1 MFHLADENMRQMER
15 RRNYVQHLNKRIEM
29 CRPKAST
36 KEKKKNESNR
46 KRKKD
51 GELEKEGRALRITR
65 SY

>member
-1 MFHLADENMRQMER
+1 MFLLADGNMSQKER

-36 KEKKKNESNR
+36 KERKNESNR
-46 KRKKD
+46 KERKWGAWRKKN
-51 GELEKEGRALRITR
+51 ELSALRR

>member
-1 MFHLADENMRQMER
+1 MFHFADENMRQMER

-36 KEKKKNESNR
+36 KERKERKKPKKKE
-46 KRKKD
+46 D